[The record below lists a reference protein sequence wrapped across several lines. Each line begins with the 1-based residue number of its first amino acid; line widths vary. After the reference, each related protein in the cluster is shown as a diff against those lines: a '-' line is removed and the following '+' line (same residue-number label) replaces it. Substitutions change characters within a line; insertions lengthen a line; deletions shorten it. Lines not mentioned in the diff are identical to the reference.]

1 MNFIQFITTRRFVKH
16 FAISLLITLTLSWV
30 ILAFLKQYTKHGDS
44 ILVPSFVGLSLSEMN
59 KFESARDF
67 ELAVI
72 DSVYDYTKKGG
83 TIVSQDPLPNSKV
96 KPGRTIYLS
105 VIAFLP
111 EQVKMPALIDLS
123 LRQAKALLQT
133 YGLKLG
139 FIKLMPDPAK
149 NAVLQVT
156 YRGRGIQPGV
166 SIPKGSTIDL
176 FVGSGVGGDEVNIP
190 FLIGKTRTEAI
201 FDIRRLGLDLGN
213 ESYESGADSLN
224 AKVYMQVPMYVYGKN
239 ISTSST
245 ISLTYRSTETF
256 DFESYIQN
264 LVIDTAKYDSIQP

>member
-1 MNFIQFITTRRFVKH
+1 MNFIQFITTKRFVKH
-16 FAISLLITLTLSWV
+16 FALSLLITLAISWV

-44 ILVPSFVGLSLSEMN
+44 VSVPSFVGLSLSDLN
-59 KFESARDF
+59 KLESAKDF
-67 ELAVI
+67 YLAVV
-72 DSVYDYTKKGG
+72 DSVFDYTKKGG
-83 TIVSQDPLPNSKV
+83 TIVSQDPLPKSKV

-139 FIKLMPDPAK
+139 FVKLIPDPAK

-156 YRGRGIQPGV
+156 CRGRGIQPGV
-166 SIPKGSTIDL
+166 SIPKGSLIDL
-176 FVGSGVGGDEVNIP
+176 FVGSGIGGNEVTIP

-201 FDIRRLGLDLGN
+201 TDIRHLGLDLGI
-213 ESYESGADSLN
+213 ESYESEADSLN
-224 AKVYMQVPMYVYGKN
+224 ARVYMQIPMYIFGKK
-239 ISTSST
+239 ISTGST
-245 ISLTYRSTETF
+245 ISLTYRSTENF
-256 DFESYIQN
+256 DFENYIQN
-264 LVIDTAKYDSIQP
+264 LVIDTVKYDSIQP